1 MNFLAHVFLSGVDEQ
16 LILGNLIADAVKGK
30 QFENYDLNVKNG
42 IIMHRQIDK
51 FTDDH
56 AIVRQS
62 KKRLEEDYKKF
73 AGIIVDIYYDHF
85 LSLNFNKYSKIH
97 LNTIAHNA
105 YQILIR
111 NYDILPPT
119 SKRILPYMVNHNWLV
134 NYADLDFLKRVFH
147 GMSRRT
153 KFNSGME
160 TAVDALKK
168 DYLSY
173 EEEFMEFFPQLITY
187 SEKLIRGLT

>member
-30 QFENYDLNVKNG
+30 QFENYDLKVKNG

-85 LSLNFNKYSKIH
+85 LSLNFNKY
-97 LNTIAHNA
+97 
-105 YQILIR
+105 
-111 NYDILPPT
+111 P
-119 SKRILPYMVNHNWLV
+119 
-134 NYADLDFLKRVFH
+134 
-147 GMSRRT
+147 
-153 KFNSGME
+153 
-160 TAVDALKK
+160 
-168 DYLSY
+168 
-173 EEEFMEFFPQLITY
+173 
-187 SEKLIRGLT
+187 